1 MTLTSRLAGLLPET
15 LVARVVGRTYR
26 RAEPEL
32 GRLAELC
39 GSGGV
44 MIDVG
49 AWYGPWSL
57 RLAKH
62 ADQLITIE
70 PTARHE
76 VLRKILPAG
85 VDVIHAAA
93 SDQAGTGELWTVGHG
108 TGAGTG
114 TGTGTGTE
122 GMSSLQRRT
131 IHGGSISVPL
141 IRIDD
146 LDARDVRFIKIDVE
160 GHEMNVLRG
169 AEETV
174 RRERPRLLV
183 EVEER
188 IQPVKP
194 LIDLVTGWGYTG
206 WVLSRGSWC
215 RLEDFDL
222 VGRQAAT
229 VHVANRGM
237 MKRLIWPYPRYVN
250 SVLFMPAEQGAPG
263 RRTRASAQV
272 TAAP

>member
-1 MTLTSRLAGLLPET
+1 MTLTSRLASRLPDT
-15 LVARVVGRTYR
+15 LVARVVGLTYG

-32 GRLAELC
+32 GRLDELC
-39 GSGGV
+39 GRGGV

-57 RLAKH
+57 RLAKR
-62 ADQLITIE
+62 AERLIVIE

-76 VLRKILPAG
+76 VLRKILPASAE
-85 VDVIHAAA
+85 VINAAA
-93 SDQAGTGELWTVGHG
+93 SDEAGTGQLWTVGHG
-108 TGAGTG
+108 S
-114 TGTGTGTE
+114 GTE
-122 GMSSLQRRT
+122 GMSSMRRRE
-131 IHGGSISVPL
+131 IHGGSLSVPL

-146 LDARDVRFIKIDVE
+146 LDVKDVRFIKIDVE
-160 GHEMNVLRG
+160 GHELNVLRG

-188 IQPVKP
+188 IQPIEP
-194 LIDLVTGWGYTG
+194 LVSLVTSWGYAG
-206 WVLSRGSWC
+206 WVLSGRTWC
-215 RLEDFDL
+215 ALEDFDL
-222 VGRQAAT
+222 AGRQAAT

-250 SVLFMPAEQGAPG
+250 SVLFVPAEQPG
-263 RRTRASAQV
+263 
-272 TAAP
+272 PG

>member
-1 MTLTSRLAGLLPET
+1 MTSRLAGLLPET

-39 GSGGV
+39 GTGGV

-57 RLAKH
+57 GLARH
-62 ADQLITIE
+62 ADRLITIE
-70 PTARHE
+70 PAARHE
-76 VLRKILPAG
+76 VLRKILPAHAE
-85 VDVIHAAA
+85 VINAAA
-93 SDQAGTGELWTVGHG
+93 SDQAGTGELWTVGAG
-108 TGAGTG
+108 SGAGA
-114 TGTGTGTE
+114 GTE
-122 GMSSLQRRT
+122 GMSSMQRRT
-131 IHGGSISVPL
+131 IHGGSLSVPL
-141 IRIDD
+141 IRLDD
-146 LDARDVRFIKIDVE
+146 LDVRDVRFIKIDVE

-169 AEETV
+169 VAETV

-194 LIDLVTGWGYTG
+194 LIELVTGWGYTG

-250 SVLFMPAEQGAPG
+250 SVLFMPVEQGAPG
-263 RRTRASAQV
+263 IRVRGTRPALRT
-272 TAAP
+272 

>member
-15 LVARVVGRTYR
+15 FVARAVGLTYR

-32 GRLAELC
+32 GRLADLC

-49 AWYGPWSL
+49 AWYGPWSQ
-57 RLAKH
+57 RLAKR
-62 ADQLITIE
+62 ADHLIAIE
-70 PTARHE
+70 PTARHQ
-76 VLRKILPAG
+76 VLRKILPANA
-85 VDVIHAAA
+85 DVINAAA
-93 SDQAGTGELWTVGHG
+93 SDEAGTGELWTVGP
-108 TGAGTG
+108 
-114 TGTGTGTE
+114 GTGTE
-122 GMSSLQRRT
+122 GMSSMGRRE
-131 IHGGSISVPL
+131 IHGGSMSVPL

-146 LDARDVRFIKIDVE
+146 LDAKDVRFIKIDVE
-160 GHEMNVLRG
+160 GHELNVLRG

-188 IQPVKP
+188 IQPVQP
-194 LIDLVTGWGYTG
+194 LINLVVGWGYTG
-206 WVLSRGSWC
+206 WVLCRGAW
-215 RLEDFDL
+215 RPLEDFDL

-237 MKRLIWPYPRYVN
+237 TKRLIWPYPRYVN
-250 SVLFMPAEQGAPG
+250 SVLFIPVEQGRPEHS
-263 RRTRASAQV
+263 RRRSPAQ
-272 TAAP
+272 P

>member
-15 LVARVVGRTYR
+15 LVARAVAMTYR

-39 GSGGV
+39 GNGGV
-44 MIDVG
+44 MVDVG
-49 AWYGPWSL
+49 AWYGPWSQ
-57 RLAKH
+57 RLAKR
-62 ADQLITIE
+62 ADRLIAIE
-70 PTARHE
+70 PTARHQ
-76 VLRKILPAG
+76 VLRKVLPANA
-85 VDVIHAAA
+85 DVLHAAA

-108 TGAGTG
+108 TG
-114 TGTGTGTE
+114 TE
-122 GMSSLQRRT
+122 GMSSMRRRD
-131 IHGGSISVPL
+131 IHGRSISVPL

-146 LDARDVRFIKIDVE
+146 LDLKDVRFIKIDVE
-160 GHEMNVLRG
+160 GHELNVLRG

-188 IQPVKP
+188 IQPVEP
-194 LIDLVTGWGYTG
+194 LIALVTGWGYSG
-206 WVLSRGSWC
+206 WVLASGSW
-215 RLEDFDL
+215 RALADFDL

-237 MKRLIWPYPRYVN
+237 TKRLIWPYPRYVN
-250 SVLFMPAEQGAPG
+250 SVLFIPAEQSVVGPPRC
-263 RRTRASAQV
+263 RRA
-272 TAAP
+272 

>member
-15 LVARVVGRTYR
+15 LVARIIGLTYR

-32 GRLAELC
+32 GRLAEMC
-39 GSGGV
+39 GTGGV

-57 RLAKH
+57 GLAKR
-62 ADQLITIE
+62 ADRLITFE

-76 VLRKILPAG
+76 VLRKILPANAE
-85 VDVIHAAA
+85 VLHAAA
-93 SDQAGTGELWTVGHG
+93 SDEAGTGQLWTVGHG
-108 TGAGTG
+108 TG
-114 TGTGTGTE
+114 TE
-122 GMSSLQRRT
+122 GMSSMRRRE
-131 IHGGSISVPL
+131 IHGASMSVPL

-146 LDARDVRFIKIDVE
+146 LDAKDVRFIKVDVE
-160 GHEMNVLRG
+160 GHELNVLRG

-174 RRERPRLLV
+174 LRERPRLLV

-188 IQPVKP
+188 IQPVEP
-194 LIDLVTGWGYTG
+194 LISLVTGWGYTA
-206 WVLSRGSWC
+206 WVLSRGSW
-215 RLEDFDL
+215 RALDDYDL

-250 SVLFMPAEQGAPG
+250 SVLFIPAEQGAPG
-263 RRTRASAQV
+263 AGGHPASGG
-272 TAAP
+272 

>member
-1 MTLTSRLAGLLPET
+1 VTMTSRLAGLLPET
-15 LVARVVGRTYR
+15 LVARVVGRTYQ

-62 ADQLITIE
+62 ADRLITIE

-108 TGAGTG
+108 TG
-114 TGTGTGTE
+114 TE
-122 GMSSLQRRT
+122 GMSSMRRRT
-131 IHGGSISVPL
+131 IHGASISVPL

-160 GHEMNVLRG
+160 GHELNVLRG

-250 SVLFMPAEQGAPG
+250 SVLFRPVEQGSPG
-263 RRTRASAQV
+263 ARTRASGHV
-272 TAAP
+272 TAAQ

>member
-1 MTLTSRLAGLLPET
+1 VTLTSRLAGLLPET
-15 LVARVVGRTYR
+15 LVARAVGLTYR

-32 GRLAELC
+32 GRLADLC
-39 GSGGV
+39 GTGGV

-57 RLAKH
+57 RLAKR
-62 ADQLITIE
+62 ADRLITIE

-76 VLRKILPAG
+76 VLRKILPANAE
-85 VDVIHAAA
+85 VIYAAA

-108 TGAGTG
+108 TG
-114 TGTGTGTE
+114 TE
-122 GMSSLQRRT
+122 GMSSMRRRE
-131 IHGGSISVPL
+131 IHGASIPVPL

-146 LDARDVRFIKIDVE
+146 LDAKDVRFIKIDVE
-160 GHEMNVLRG
+160 GHELNVLRG
-169 AEETV
+169 AGETV
-174 RRERPRLLV
+174 DRERPRLLV

-188 IQPVKP
+188 IQPVEP
-194 LIDLVTGWGYTG
+194 LISLVTSWGYTG

-215 RLEDFDL
+215 SLDDFDL

-250 SVLFMPAEQGAPG
+250 SVLFMPAEQGEPGGRPQGSAPG
-263 RRTRASAQV
+263 
-272 TAAP
+272 

>member
-1 MTLTSRLAGLLPET
+1 MARAVGL
-15 LVARVVGRTYR
+15 TYR

-57 RLAKH
+57 RLARH
-62 ADQLITIE
+62 ADRLITIE

-76 VLRKILPAG
+76 VLRKILPANAE
-85 VDVIHAAA
+85 VIHAAA

-108 TGAGTG
+108 SGAGSG
-114 TGTGTGTE
+114 AGSGTE
-122 GMSSLQRRT
+122 GMSSMRRRE
-131 IHGGSISVPL
+131 IHGASISVPL

-146 LDARDVRFIKIDVE
+146 LDAKDVRFIKVDVE
-160 GHEMNVLRG
+160 GHELNVLRG

-174 RRERPRLLV
+174 LRERPRLLV

-188 IQPVKP
+188 IQPVEP
-194 LIDLVTGWGYTG
+194 LISLVTGWGYTG
-206 WVLSRGSWC
+206 WVLYRGSW
-215 RLEDFDL
+215 RALEDFDL

-237 MKRLIWPYPRYVN
+237 VKRLVWPYPRYLN
-250 SVLFMPAEQGAPG
+250 SVLFRPVEQGA
-263 RRTRASAQV
+263 S
-272 TAAP
+272 